1 MQQRARGH
9 RPSSGS
15 AAAEPLFPPRQAF
28 VVHFQADSDASDARC
43 TGRVEHV
50 LSGRCARFQSTSDL
64 LAALRR
70 LLHENASATD
80 VTSAASPTPLAD
92 RGRRTPARER
102 TDSRTPR

>member
-1 MQQRARGH
+1 MQQRAHGH
-9 RPSSGS
+9 RRSPDS

-43 TGRVEHV
+43 AGRVEHV

-70 LLHENASATD
+70 LLDENVSAADAS
-80 VTSAASPTPLAD
+80 SAASPTPPAD
-92 RGRRTPARER
+92 RGRRLPARER